1 MAEDRTPVTA
11 PRRPI
16 PWAVT
21 VRASPTVTRWTP
33 SCWCCA
39 PACSRTPFPPP
50 RSAIQAAPIDVSEE
64 WEQAGVFHE
73 IWRRGLLDYDEA
85 VGIDWSFL
93 ACDGALGKAPLGSA
107 ETGPNPTDRGKKGRV
122 VTSRDVRLWT

>member
-1 MAEDRTPVTA
+1 
-11 PRRPI
+11 
-16 PWAVT
+16 
-21 VRASPTVTRWTP
+21 
-33 SCWCCA
+33 
-39 PACSRTPFPPP
+39 
-50 RSAIQAAPIDVSEE
+50 
-64 WEQAGVFHE
+64 
-73 IWRRGLLDYDEA
+73 LDYDEA